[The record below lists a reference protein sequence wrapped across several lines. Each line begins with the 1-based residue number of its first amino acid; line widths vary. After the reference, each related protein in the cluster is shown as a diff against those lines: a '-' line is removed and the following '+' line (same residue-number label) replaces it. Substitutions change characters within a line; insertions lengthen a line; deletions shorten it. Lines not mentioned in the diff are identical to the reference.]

1 MNKDKGYYSYD
12 PISVYWFKMK
22 IVCIGMN
29 YMDHIR
35 EMNNPVPEV
44 PVFFFKPDS
53 SIIRNN
59 KPFFY
64 PDFTKD
70 LQYELEVVLKINRL
84 GRSISEKFAHRY
96 FDEIGLGIDFTAR
109 DLQRQCKDKGLPW
122 EIAKAFDGSAPIS
135 EFVSKEKFADLKNL
149 NFRLEKNDEVV
160 QRGSTSDLIFNFD
173 RIISYVSKFVTL
185 RTGDLIFT
193 GTPVGV
199 GPVKIG
205 DRLKGYLEE
214 ELMLDFNIK

>member
-1 MNKDKGYYSYD
+1 
-12 PISVYWFKMK
+12 MK

-53 SIIRNN
+53 SIIKNN

-149 NFRLEKNDEVV
+149 KFRLEKNDEVV

-173 RIISYVSKFVTL
+173 KIISYVSKFVTL

-205 DRLKGYLEE
+205 DRLKGYLEDD
-214 ELMLDFNIK
+214 LMLDFSIK

>member
-1 MNKDKGYYSYD
+1 
-12 PISVYWFKMK
+12 
-22 IVCIGMN
+22 MN

-35 EMNNPVPEV
+35 EMNNPIPEV

-53 SIIRNN
+53 SIIKNN

-96 FDEIGLGIDFTAR
+96 FDEIGLGVDFTAR
-109 DLQRQCKDKGLPW
+109 DLQRQCKDKGMPW

-135 EFVSKEKFADLKNL
+135 EFVSKEKFADLKNMK
-149 NFRLEKNDEVV
+149 FRLEKNDEIV

-205 DRLKGYLEE
+205 DRLKGYLED

>member
-1 MNKDKGYYSYD
+1 
-12 PISVYWFKMK
+12 MK

-35 EMNNPVPEV
+35 EMNNSIPEV

-53 SIIRNN
+53 SIIKNN

-70 LQYELEVVLKINRL
+70 LQYELEVVLKVNRL

-135 EFVSKEKFADLKNL
+135 EFVSKEKFANL
-149 NFRLEKNDEVV
+149 NNLKFRLEKNDEVV

-205 DRLKGYLEE
+205 DRLKGYLED

>member
-1 MNKDKGYYSYD
+1 
-12 PISVYWFKMK
+12 MK
-22 IVCIGMN
+22 IICIGLN

-35 EMNNPVPEV
+35 EMNNPIPQV
-44 PVFFFKPDS
+44 PVFFMKPDS

-64 PDFTKD
+64 PEFTKD

-84 GRSISEKFAHRY
+84 GRNISEKFAHRY

-109 DLQRQCKDKGLPW
+109 DLQRQCKDKGMPW
-122 EIAKAFDGSAPIS
+122 EIAKAFDGSAPIGS
-135 EFVSKEKFADLKNL
+135 FVPKTKFESMGNIT
-149 NFRLEKNDEVV
+149 FHLEKNNEVV
-160 QRGSTSDLIFNFD
+160 QRGNTKDLVFTFD
-173 RIISYVSKFVTL
+173 HIISYVSKFVTL

-205 DRLKGYLEE
+205 DRLKGYIGD
-214 ELMLDFNIK
+214 ELMLDFFIK

>member
-1 MNKDKGYYSYD
+1 
-12 PISVYWFKMK
+12 
-22 IVCIGMN
+22 
-29 YMDHIR
+29 MDHIR
-35 EMNNPVPEV
+35 EMNSPIPEV

-53 SIIRNN
+53 SIIKNN

-70 LQYELEVVLKINRL
+70 LQYELEVVLKVNRL

-149 NFRLEKNDEVV
+149 QFRLEKNDEVV

-205 DRLKGYLEE
+205 DRLKGYLED

>member
-1 MNKDKGYYSYD
+1 
-12 PISVYWFKMK
+12 MK
-22 IVCIGMN
+22 IVCIGLN

-35 EMNNPVPEV
+35 EMNNPIPEV

-53 SIIRNN
+53 AIIKNN
-59 KPFFY
+59 KPFYY

-70 LQYELEVVLKINRL
+70 LHYELEVVLKVNRL

-109 DLQRQCKDKGLPW
+109 DLQRQCKDKGMPW
-122 EIAKAFDGSAPIS
+122 EISKAFDGSAPIS
-135 EFVSKEKFADLKNL
+135 EFVSKEKFANL
-149 NFRLEKNDEVV
+149 NNLKFKLEKNDVVV

-173 RIISYVSKFVTL
+173 KIISYVSKFVTL

-205 DRLKGYLEE
+205 DRLKGYLED

>member
-1 MNKDKGYYSYD
+1 
-12 PISVYWFKMK
+12 
-22 IVCIGMN
+22 
-29 YMDHIR
+29 MDHIR

-53 SIIRNN
+53 SMIRNN

-70 LQYELEVVLKINRL
+70 LQYELEVVLKVNRL

-149 NFRLEKNDEVV
+149 KFRLEKNDEVV

-185 RTGDLIFT
+185 RTGYLIFT

-205 DRLKGYLEE
+205 DRLKGYLED

>member
-1 MNKDKGYYSYD
+1 
-12 PISVYWFKMK
+12 
-22 IVCIGMN
+22 
-29 YMDHIR
+29 MDHIR

-53 SIIRNN
+53 SIIKNN

-96 FDEIGLGIDFTAR
+96 FDEIGLGVDFTAR

-135 EFVSKEKFADLKNL
+135 EFVSKEKFADLKNIK
-149 NFRLEKNDEVV
+149 FRLEKNDEVV
-160 QRGSTSDLIFNFD
+160 QRGSTSDLIFDFD

-205 DRLKGYLEE
+205 DRLKGYLED

>member
-1 MNKDKGYYSYD
+1 
-12 PISVYWFKMK
+12 MK

-53 SIIRNN
+53 SIIKNN

-96 FDEIGLGIDFTAR
+96 FDEIGLGVDFTAR

-135 EFVSKEKFADLKNL
+135 EFVSKEKFADLKNIK
-149 NFRLEKNDEVV
+149 FRLEKNDEVV
-160 QRGSTSDLIFNFD
+160 QRGSTSDLIFDFD

-205 DRLKGYLEE
+205 DRLKGYLED

>member
-1 MNKDKGYYSYD
+1 
-12 PISVYWFKMK
+12 
-22 IVCIGMN
+22 
-29 YMDHIR
+29 MDHIR

-70 LQYELEVVLKINRL
+70 LQYELEVVLKVNRL

-149 NFRLEKNDEVV
+149 KFRLEKNDEVV

-205 DRLKGYLEE
+205 DRLKGYLED

>member
-1 MNKDKGYYSYD
+1 
-12 PISVYWFKMK
+12 MK

-35 EMNNPVPEV
+35 EMKNPVPEV

-53 SIIRNN
+53 SIIKNN

-70 LQYELEVVLKINRL
+70 LQYELEVVLKVNRL

-149 NFRLEKNDEVV
+149 KFRLEKNDEVV

-205 DRLKGYLEE
+205 DRLKGYLED